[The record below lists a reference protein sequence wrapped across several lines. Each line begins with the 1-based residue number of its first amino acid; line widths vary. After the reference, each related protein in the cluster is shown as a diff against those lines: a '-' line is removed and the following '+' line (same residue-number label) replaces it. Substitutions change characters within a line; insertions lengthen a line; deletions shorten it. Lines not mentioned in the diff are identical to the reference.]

1 MTGTRAAFLICMS
14 LFALLISACG
24 GDGASAPPPSE
35 GQATVSADG
44 GTINGPDGVVLSI
57 PAGAVADTTTFRI
70 ARDAQGAPTLN
81 GMTLVSPTYAVTPH
95 GATFATAAL
104 LKLPYDTAKIPA
116 GATAVVLHGEPD
128 GTWHVSPL
136 RNDGQ
141 GHALVDVG
149 GLSWFSVGYCT
160 PGDAGSF
167 GFGIGDCPGNH
178 TLTLEYMDGNN
189 VPIPAP
195 RNGDQTTGWV
205 LPYPLEINQPTT
217 LPLRVTWDRPATVN
231 RADTVALTVDR
242 SLATLKAGEFSE
254 VTSAPGSY
262 QRQTQLY
269 VDPTQLPGAGAA
281 NGSVVKATATAE
293 YCWTGF
299 IIGRGPDQTVCWH
312 FDTELRFRVHDTSAQ
327 PSAPQLEQA
336 PANVDAVAG
345 EDAVFTASF
354 RVPTDFS
361 SAQWQRWNGSQWFAA
376 TGLSAPAATQTDT
389 IAPTDHALR
398 NTTLTLKAVDLARD
412 NGMRLRL
419 QYCAD
424 KASGNANCLI
434 SGEVALGVLPA
445 RIAPSFTLQP
455 ADGTVLE
462 GSTFS
467 VTATATGRPGPSLTV
482 LRNGVAQKTCAA
494 PGGGVF
500 VTACTFTTGQL
511 ALADSGAKFCFVA
524 SNDSAHQFDATS
536 FCATVTVIPSASAP
550 VISQGPS
557 DQTVAV
563 GSTAVFTATVT
574 GAAPLSYQWTYNG
587 SALSDRAAS
596 GAASG
601 IAGSHTPQLTL
612 ANVQTSDAGVYA
624 LTVSNGTPPD
634 ATASATLT
642 VSNAAAG
649 LWNVTTL
656 IPENLALL
664 ATDGPFA
671 TARLGQ
677 IGRATISP
685 TGTVYLIDSS
695 MKLRVID
702 LAASMVSTMNGPD
715 FSQSYFPGPMAADA
729 SGRIYLTQDLNQM
742 YRPGGAPQWAGS
754 ILRIDPSTGQ
764 VVTWIDA
771 SRGLAPADAI
781 AIAPDGT
788 VYVAEAACPNPTN
801 GASPL
806 AKTRIS
812 KISANGASVTALAG
826 HCAGFSDGPV
836 NTNADQ
842 FANITALAVDGGGT
856 LWVVDGNNFALR
868 KITPAG
874 EISTVINWA
883 AGAQAPVD
891 GDSASAALASMSN
904 LIAVG
909 NQLFFLDGSTAR
921 WLRRYDVATDR
932 FDTLADLLPV
942 INSLSTA
949 GNTALVG
956 TTTPAGSVKV
966 LLGLGTEFL
975 QVTPP

>member
-1 MTGTRAAFLICMS
+1 M
-14 LFALLISACG
+14 LF
-24 GDGASAPPPSE
+24 
-35 GQATVSADG
+35 
-44 GTINGPDGVVLSI
+44 
-57 PAGAVADTTTFRI
+57 
-70 ARDAQGAPTLN
+70 
-81 GMTLVSPTYAVTPH
+81 
-95 GATFATAAL
+95 
-104 LKLPYDTAKIPA
+104 
-116 GATAVVLHGEPD
+116 
-128 GTWHVSPL
+128 
-136 RNDGQ
+136 
-141 GHALVDVG
+141 
-149 GLSWFSVGYCT
+149 
-160 PGDAGSF
+160 
-167 GFGIGDCPGNH
+167 
-178 TLTLEYMDGNN
+178 
-189 VPIPAP
+189 
-195 RNGDQTTGWV
+195 
-205 LPYPLEINQPTT
+205 
-217 LPLRVTWDRPATVN
+217 
-231 RADTVALTVDR
+231 R
-242 SLATLKAGEFSE
+242 S
-254 VTSAPGSY
+254 
-262 QRQTQLY
+262 
-269 VDPTQLPGAGAA
+269 
-281 NGSVVKATATAE
+281 
-293 YCWTGF
+293 
-299 IIGRGPDQTVCWH
+299 
-312 FDTELRFRVHDTSAQ
+312 
-327 PSAPQLEQA
+327 
-336 PANVDAVAG
+336 
-345 EDAVFTASF
+345 
-354 RVPTDFS
+354 
-361 SAQWQRWNGSQWFAA
+361 
-376 TGLSAPAATQTDT
+376 
-389 IAPTDHALR
+389 
-398 NTTLTLKAVDLARD
+398 
-412 NGMRLRL
+412 
-419 QYCAD
+419 
-424 KASGNANCLI
+424 
-434 SGEVALGVLPA
+434 
-445 RIAPSFTLQP
+445 
-455 ADGTVLE
+455 
-462 GSTFS
+462 
-467 VTATATGRPGPSLTV
+467 
-482 LRNGVAQKTCAA
+482 
-494 PGGGVF
+494 
-500 VTACTFTTGQL
+500 
-511 ALADSGAKFCFVA
+511 
-524 SNDSAHQFDATS
+524 
-536 FCATVTVIPSASAP
+536 
-550 VISQGPS
+550 
-557 DQTVAV
+557 
-563 GSTAVFTATVT
+563 
-574 GAAPLSYQWTYNG
+574 
-587 SALSDRAAS
+587 LSDRAAS

-656 IPENLALL
+656 IPENLAFL

-856 LWVVDGNNFALR
+856 LWVLDGNNFALR